1 MQIGVA
7 SSEDIQK
14 WSKRVYRSGTF
25 DGPEQGLD
33 GGTAGTPAARSLSNR
48 SRSSENLIEIGE
60 VKRSDTINYR
70 TFKPEK
76 DGLFCE
82 RIFGPVNDWMCSC
95 GQWTGL
101 RPLFTPSSQPSMR
114 EGFANSGKPSSLR
127 PPGRQDPLAGAK
139 GRDGVSPPEQY
150 GSPQLENGK
159 SSFILDFLPRI
170 SFGDGLRPF
179 PRQTKFVNTL
189 RQGSS
194 QEVQNLRSWTS
205 FAGGTTG
212 SKICSNCHVEIT
224 LARIRRYRMG
234 CIELASAVTHVWFL
248 NSRPNL
254 FSLLLKMPT
263 KYVKKLNFYKGYTAS
278 DPQLFT
284 PCIGPGGDFFDV
296 EWEFLHRWFGSAL
309 KKKPGGEQAFDLFS
323 KRVDGL
329 SELRADPEAC
339 TKGPYVLGVPGQP
352 FSSFRIDAAKTK
364 SEARTGEFLRLREG
378 ARLRRVGIEQESAQT
393 KVLLNFFSS
402 VKDNRSPF
410 KTGRDG
416 RTRRSTESGSV
427 AWLNTST
434 FLFNPNA
441 KKAASKVKVR
451 GAWRTTEGRSQLR
464 PLLQPFTLGSTR
476 LPVQSDDIPGKFGLK
491 GKESGEAGTL
501 PIKRNEVR
509 LRKKGSPFFF
519 LLQHIHKKGPKD
531 GTDSAETNGLSPLQS
546 PSLGTSPKASGT
558 LGFAYEI
565 GSGLP
570 EPKPLAYPD
579 DRTPGTLKPFYEV
592 FSGHRPLRQEE
603 VLNALRS
610 DKSVKG
616 RFDEGY
622 SSEKKGRPKEF
633 PMSEKRKPA
642 GKFSETKHE
651 PLGVNLVANTKRS
664 SVFFSHA
671 RHFTQNQASNQRP
684 LDSDETPFFLEE
696 AQVPKASGTLGLA
709 YEISSGLPEPKPLAY
724 PDDPKR
730 KKVDPPLRLG
740 LVDSILPRW
749 LKQRFTYEYNRNQV
763 TQIEKGAGTLRRM
776 KPTQTAIQT
785 MQLQKAFPEYPH
797 WLENTGADAFQNF
810 FQYRHWENEGMKL
823 QSAIRKSPNLSLP
836 IFADLKFRSFDSE
849 KTSDQTKKNHL
860 KRGDRPLFEMN
871 PSKFTKKLLLHLP
884 FLLKRRKKRV
894 RKLKLLTTLRT
905 AGFFDTGVQK
915 GLRAE
920 PGTSPTK
927 QPAEPRSTDDL
938 KGQEEPRALLPFLFR
953 TLPVLPPELRPIV
966 QLNAGQLAS
975 SDVNDL
981 YRRVISRNNR
991 LKYYLTSC
999 GPHVVEFLVRSEK
1012 HLVQLSVDA
1021 LFENGKT
1028 SALLSKEKTPGG
1040 RTSSKKAQS
1049 YKSLSD
1055 RIGGKQGRFRQN
1067 LLGKRVDY
1075 SGRSVI
1081 TVGQKLKLNEC
1092 GLPFEMAVELF
1103 QAFLIRHILDLSLA
1117 KTIRGAKNILKY
1129 NPSLTQNLLRNVM
1142 HSHPVL
1148 LNRAPTLHRLGIQ
1161 AFQPKLIPG
1170 RALQLHPLVCSAFNA
1185 DFDGDQMAVH
1195 LPLSAKARIEARLLM
1210 LATAHWFSPATG
1222 QPTLLPSQ
1230 DAILGF
1236 YYLTL
1241 ENTLSTKRNAQTAFK
1256 KVLGT
1261 LPALRTEEALSL
1273 YEKGFVDVHAPLW
1286 ITQAPPGNEKDAEKN
1301 GHLKQMK
1308 KRDPVFIGGDTNTL
1322 APPFRKTRGRIPLHF
1337 ERSPLASPMG
1347 VLGFGR
1353 QTLIPFGSHESS
1365 PTKVKSFSAFSRK
1378 QSLLDTTDPKS
1389 RQKNPDEALI
1399 VRIQSQGRLTKIFS
1413 SYAWDEN
1420 SFQERTHFKF
1430 RTTPGRILVNQFFS
1444 PNQ

>member
-48 SRSSENLIEIGE
+48 SRSSESLIEIGE

-114 EGFANSGKPSSLR
+114 EGFSNSGKPSTLR
-127 PPGRQDPLAGAK
+127 APSRQDHLAGAS
-139 GRDGVSPPEQY
+139 GRDGVSPPERF
-150 GSPQLENGK
+150 GSFQLENGK
-159 SSFILDFLPRI
+159 SSFVLDFLPRI
-170 SFGDGLRPF
+170 HFGDGMPPS

-189 RQGSS
+189 PQGSS
-194 QEVQNLRSWTS
+194 QEVQDRRSWTS
-205 FAGGTTG
+205 FDGGTTG
-212 SKICSNCHVEIT
+212 SKMCSNCHVEIT

-309 KKKPGGEQAFDLFS
+309 KKKPGGEQPFELFS
-323 KRVDGL
+323 KSGAGF
-329 SELRADPEAC
+329 SELRTDPEAW
-339 TKGPYVLGVPGQP
+339 TKGQDVLGVHGQP
-352 FSSFRIDAAKTK
+352 ISAFR
-364 SEARTGEFLRLREG
+364 SGEARTGEFLRLRKG
-378 ARLRRVGIEQESAQT
+378 ANLRRVGIQQASAQT
-393 KVLLNFFSS
+393 KGLLNFFNS
-402 VKDNRSPF
+402 VKYKRGPF
-410 KTGRDG
+410 KIGRDG
-416 RTRRSTESGSV
+416 RPRRSIESGSG
-427 AWLNTST
+427 AWLNTPNS
-434 FLFNPNA
+434 LSNPNA
-441 KKAASKVKVR
+441 KKTASKGTVR
-451 GAWRTTEGRSQLR
+451 GVWRNAKGHSQLT
-464 PLLQPFTLGSTR
+464 PLLQPFTRGSTR
-476 LPVQSDDIPGKFGLK
+476 LPVQPCGIPGRLGLK
-491 GKESGEAGTL
+491 EEDSGETGTL
-501 PIKRNEVR
+501 PIKRNEGR
-509 LRKKGSPFFF
+509 MRKKGSPFFF
-519 LLQHIHKKGPKD
+519 LVHHIHKKGPKD
-531 GTDSAETNGLSPLQS
+531 DRYSAETNGLSPVHS
-546 PSLGTSPKASGT
+546 PKSLRTSP
-558 LGFAYEI
+558 
-565 GSGLP
+565 
-570 EPKPLAYPD
+570 
-579 DRTPGTLKPFYEV
+579 
-592 FSGHRPLRQEE
+592 
-603 VLNALRS
+603 N
-610 DKSVKG
+610 
-616 RFDEGY
+616 
-622 SSEKKGRPKEF
+622 EF
-633 PMSEKRKPA
+633 PMSEKRKTA
-642 GKFSETKHE
+642 GNLLGKCSETKQDS
-651 PLGVNLVANTKRS
+651 LGVNLAANPKRS
-664 SVFFSHA
+664 SLFFSQGSNW
-671 RHFTQNQASNQRP
+671 FSWNGNQKNASLVLTVSIPSQT
-684 LDSDETPFFLEE
+684 LATDETPCFLEE
-696 AQVPKASGTLGLA
+696 GQVPK
-709 YEISSGLPEPKPLAY
+709 
-724 PDDPKR
+724 R
-730 KKVDPPLRLG
+730 KTVDPRVRLG
-740 LVDSILPRW
+740 LVDSILPLW
-749 LKQRFTYEYNRNQV
+749 LKKRYTYEHTR
-763 TQIEKGAGTLRRM
+763 TQGTQLEKGAGTLRRT
-776 KPTQTAIQT
+776 KPIQTAVQT
-785 MQLQKAFPEYPH
+785 IHSQKAFPEYPH

-810 FQYRHWENEGMKL
+810 FQYRDWENEGRKL
-823 QSAIRKSPNLSLP
+823 QSALRKSPNLSLP
-836 IFADLKFRSFDSE
+836 LFTALDFRSLDSG
-849 KTSDQTKKNHL
+849 KTPDQTKKNESEQ
-860 KRGDRPLFEMN
+860 GDRPLVAMN

-905 AGFFDTGVQK
+905 AGFFDTGVQN
-915 GLRAE
+915 GLR
-920 PGTSPTK
+920 SPD
-927 QPAEPRSTDDL
+927 AL

-966 QLNAGQLAS
+966 QLSAGQLAS

-1028 SALLSKEKTPGG
+1028 SALLSKEKTPGA
-1040 RTSSKKAQS
+1040 RTASKKAQS

-1286 ITQAPPGNEKDAEKN
+1286 ITQAPSGNEKEAEKN
-1301 GHLKQMK
+1301 GHLGKQIK
-1308 KRDPVFIGGDTNTL
+1308 KRDPVFLGGENNTL
-1322 APPFRKTRGRIPLHF
+1322 APPFRKSSGRIPLPF
-1337 ERSPLASPMG
+1337 GRSPLAIPLG
-1347 VLGFGR
+1347 VQGFGR
-1353 QTLIPFGSHESS
+1353 PTLIPFGSHESS

-1399 VRIQSQGRLTKIFS
+1399 VRIHSQGRLTKIFS

-1420 SFQERTHFKF
+1420 SLQERTHFKF